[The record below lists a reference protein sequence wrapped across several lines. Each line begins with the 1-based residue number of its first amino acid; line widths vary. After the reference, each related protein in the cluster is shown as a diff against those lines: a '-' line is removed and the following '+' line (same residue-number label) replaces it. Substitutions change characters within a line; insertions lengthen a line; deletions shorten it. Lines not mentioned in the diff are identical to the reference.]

1 MSIADQMSDRYY
13 VGAYWVARHESDV
26 SCARRAERLFES
38 LGDLEPTWRQWNAT
52 GRTIKKA
59 QARWFQTH
67 QASFLELFAR
77 KKNRIGDGFSYW
89 LWTGGPTRDEAIA
102 VNGFCGSADAVP
114 TSVCVVDPPHHG
126 EVAERV
132 LTAPV
137 LREVLLAMVRCWEPA
152 WGVVASEQYRD
163 QMSPSSGDVGTF
175 VGWMTYFSRK
185 WGEVPPLPAPVRVEP
200 VDDLGT
206 LVILTEERFTV
217 TNPEHV
223 RLATEVHQ
231 VLDAAGLLRAL

>member
-1 MSIADQMSDRYY
+1 M
-13 VGAYWVARHESDV
+13 
-26 SCARRAERLFES
+26 FES
-38 LGDLEPTWRQWNAT
+38 LDHLEPTWRQWHET
-52 GRTIKKA
+52 GRTLKRA

-77 KKNRIGDGFSYW
+77 KKNRIGDGFHYW
-89 LWTGGPTRDEAIA
+89 LWTGGPTRDEATA
-102 VNGFCGSADAVP
+102 VSGFCGSADAAP

-132 LTAPV
+132 LTMPV
-137 LREVLLAMVRCWEPA
+137 LREVLRAMVRCWEPA

-163 QMSPSSGDVGTF
+163 QKSPSSGDVGTF
-175 VGWMTYFSRK
+175 VGWMTYFSRQ
-185 WGEVPPLPAPVRVEP
+185 WGEVPSLPAPVRVEP
-200 VDDLGT
+200 VEDLGT
-206 LVILTEERFTV
+206 LVILTGEQFTV

>member
-1 MSIADQMSDRYY
+1 MSTADHMTDRYY
-13 VGAYWVARHESDV
+13 LGAYWTARHESDE
-26 SCARRAERLFES
+26 SCAHRAERLFER
-38 LGDLEPTWRQWNAT
+38 LGHLEPTWRQWHET
-52 GRTIKKA
+52 GRTFKQA
-59 QARWFQTH
+59 QERQVQTDR
-67 QASFLELFAR
+67 AFFLKLFAR
-77 KKNRIGDGFSYW
+77 KKNRIGDGFQYW
-89 LWTGGPTRDEAIA
+89 LWAGPHPDDATA
-102 VNGFCGSADAVP
+102 VSGFCGSSSHLQ
-114 TSVCVVDPPHHG
+114 TSVCVVDPPTEG

-137 LREVLLAMVRCWEPA
+137 LREMLRAVVRCWEPA

-163 QMSPSSGDVGTF
+163 QASSSGAAGTF
-175 VGWMTYFSRK
+175 VGWMTYFSRQ
-185 WGEVPPLPAPVRVEP
+185 WGVVPPLPATVRVEP
-200 VDDLGT
+200 VEDLGT

>member
-1 MSIADQMSDRYY
+1 MNTADQMSDTYY
-13 VGAYWVARHESDV
+13 VGAYWLARHESDA

-38 LGDLEPTWRQWNAT
+38 LGHFEPTWRQWHET
-52 GRTIKKA
+52 GRSFKKA
-59 QARWFQTH
+59 QARRFQTH

-89 LWTGGPTRDEAIA
+89 LWTGPNPDETTS

-114 TSVCVVDPPHHG
+114 TSVCVVDPPSRG

-132 LTAPV
+132 LTTPLLSEV
-137 LREVLLAMVRCWEPA
+137 LRAVVRCWEPA
-152 WGVVASEQYRD
+152 WGVVASRQYRD
-163 QMSPSSGDVGTF
+163 QVSPSSGDVGTF
-175 VGWMTYFSRK
+175 VGWMTYFSRQ

-200 VDDLGT
+200 VEDLGT
-206 LVILTEERFTV
+206 LVILTEERFTA

-223 RLATEVHQ
+223 RLATEVHR
-231 VLDAAGLLRAL
+231 VLDTAGLLRPL

>member
-1 MSIADQMSDRYY
+1 MSDNYY
-13 VGAYWVARHESDV
+13 VGAYWMARHESDA
-26 SCARRAERLFES
+26 SCARRAETLFEN
-38 LGDLEPTWRQWNAT
+38 LGRLEPTWRQWHET
-52 GRTIKKA
+52 GRTFKKA
-59 QARWFQTH
+59 QARRFETH

-77 KKNRIGDGFSYW
+77 KKSRIGDGFQYW
-89 LWTGGPTRDEAIA
+89 LWTGPNPDETTA
-102 VNGFCGSADAVP
+102 VNGFCGSADAVL
-114 TSVCVVDPPHHG
+114 TSVCVVDPPSHG

-137 LREVLLAMVRCWEPA
+137 MREVLRAVVRSWEPA
-152 WGVVASEQYRD
+152 WGVVASQQYRD
-163 QMSPSSGDVGTF
+163 EVSPSSGDAGTF
-175 VGWMTYFSRK
+175 VGWMTYFSRQ
-185 WGEVPPLPAPVRVEP
+185 WGDVPSLPAPVRVEP

-223 RLATEVHQ
+223 RLATEAHQ